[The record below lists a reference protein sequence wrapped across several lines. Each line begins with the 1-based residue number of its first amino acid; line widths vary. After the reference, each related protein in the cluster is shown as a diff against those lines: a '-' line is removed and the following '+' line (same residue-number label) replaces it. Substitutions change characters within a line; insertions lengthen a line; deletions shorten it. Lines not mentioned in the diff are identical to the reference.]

1 VLKDVLQRY
10 ERGIGQQINPS
21 KCSIMFGADCMQ
33 ENMELVKQ
41 ILQVEH
47 IAEEE
52 KYLGL
57 PTPEGRLNKEKF
69 KTT

>member
-10 ERGIGQQINPS
+10 ERGIGQQINLS

-47 IAEEE
+47 IAKEE

-57 PTPEGRLNKEKF
+57 HTPEGGWNKEKF
-69 KTT
+69 KTM